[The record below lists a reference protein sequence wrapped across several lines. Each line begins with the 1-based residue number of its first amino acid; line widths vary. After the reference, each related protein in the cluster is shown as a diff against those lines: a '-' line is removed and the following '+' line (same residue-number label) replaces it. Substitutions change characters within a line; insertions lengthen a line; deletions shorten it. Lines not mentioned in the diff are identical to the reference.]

1 MLDED
6 FTTWAQYKELIELH
20 KFYFEHLVQ
29 TAGFSFGVIGAVF
42 AYVIK
47 ARLKATQVRLAL
59 VVPLLLSLAT
69 SIVFGIGIDKNRDF
83 SAKVQT
89 LQSQLGLIWR
99 PHAEIL
105 EDMAIVFTIIFSFIS
120 IGLLAMIIYPKVLP
134 SARTSS

>member
-1 MLDED
+1 MMLDED

-120 IGLLAMIIYPKVLP
+120 IGLLAMIIYPK
-134 SARTSS
+134 